1 MKESNA
7 RPRGTDEA
15 KIIKVIKTVSLIGA
29 GVEKNP
35 VRYIIQYWD
44 LKGKLLASKDTYL
57 DETKSSA
64 SSDINS

>member
-1 MKESNA
+1 MKESNV

>member
-1 MKESNA
+1 M
-7 RPRGTDEA
+7 A
-15 KIIKVIKTVSLIGA
+15 KVIKVIKTVSLIGA
-29 GVEKNP
+29 GVEKDP

-44 LKGKLLASKDTYL
+44 LKGKLLATKDTYL